1 MEHWRLERWRSS
13 HAMPCR
19 MRILPASRHMWKAF
33 GSGRVD
39 TVVSRVAASMWR
51 VAAAGSPVSLY
62 GFRKETTSLQERNF
76 AEVCPQSTVSTK
88 LRGSET
94 IINIVRLMRERRV
107 PIIKVWGIRES
118 SL

>member
-76 AEVCPQSTVSTK
+76 VLA
-88 LRGSET
+88 
-94 IINIVRLMRERRV
+94 ERR
-107 PIIKVWGIRES
+107 S
-118 SL
+118 SQKSAHSVHKTMKQSSTS